1 MSKTKKTKDSYT
13 LEEAL
18 KMYNNALQTKPI
30 SHEQHDKILTAYAV
44 VIQCYDYLLS
54 TLRSIEEDKENF
66 MNNHSSIMH
75 NIVDKNPELLSF
87 KPDELG
93 GIISL
98 KHSKKSKQSKQS
110 KKSKQSKQSKQSRNS
125 KQSKKSRKNKSNHRN
140 H

>member
-1 MSKTKKTKDSYT
+1 MSKTKETKDSYT

-30 SHEQHDKILTAYAV
+30 THDQHDKILKAYAV

-54 TLRSIEEDKENF
+54 ILRSIEEDKENF
-66 MNNHSSIMH
+66 MKNHSSIMH
-75 NIVDKNPELLSF
+75 DIVDKNPELLSF

-98 KHSKKSKQSKQS
+98 KHSKKSK
-110 KKSKQSKQSKQSRNS
+110 KSKQSKQS